1 MKFDAADFAAGI
13 DALGHARIPAVL
25 GAAECARLAKLWPR
39 DELFRS
45 RIDMARHRFGEGAY
59 KYFDYPL
66 PPAVAK
72 LREAVYPALAEVA
85 NGMAAALGRA
95 ERYPPRLADWL
106 ATCHA
111 AGQTR
116 PTPLLLR
123 YEAGGWNALHRDL
136 YGPLVF
142 PLQATIL
149 LSRPGEDFEGGEFL
163 LVEQRPRQQSM
174 GSAVALAQG
183 EMIVFPVF
191 DRPVAGARGSYRAQL
206 RHGVSRVARGERFT
220 LGLIFHDAA

>member
-1 MKFDAADFAAGI
+1 MKVEAAAVAAQI
-13 DALGHARIPAVL
+13 SALGHARVPDFL
-25 GAAECARLAKLWPR
+25 SAADCVGLAALWPS
-39 DELFRS
+39 ETTFRS
-45 RIDMARHRFGEGAY
+45 TVDMARHRFGEGAY
-59 KYFDYPL
+59 RYFAYPL
-66 PPAVAK
+66 PPLVAR
-72 LREAVYPALAEVA
+72 LREALYPALAETA

-106 ATCHA
+106 ETCHA

-123 YEAGGWNALHRDL
+123 YQAGGWNALHRDL

-174 GSAVALAQG
+174 GTAVALRQG
-183 EMIVFPVF
+183 ELIVFPVF
-191 DRPVAGARGSYRAQL
+191 DRPVAGARGTYRAQL
-206 RHGVSRVARGERFT
+206 RHGVSRIARGERFA

>member
-1 MKFDAADFAAGI
+1 MKFSADDIARQLA
-13 DALGHARIPAVL
+13 ALGCARAPNAL
-25 GAAECARLAKLWPR
+25 SAAACARLAALWER
-39 DELFRS
+39 EELFRA

-59 KYFDYPL
+59 KYFAYPL
-66 PPAVAK
+66 PDEVAQ
-72 LREAVYPALAEVA
+72 LRAALYPALAQAA
-85 NGMAAALGRA
+85 NAMAQALGREA
-95 ERYPPRLADWL
+95 RYPARLEEWL

-142 PLQATIL
+142 PLQATVL
-149 LSRPGEDFEGGEFL
+149 LSRPGDDFEGGEFL

-174 GSAVALAQG
+174 GTAVALRHG
-183 EMIVFPVF
+183 EMIVFPVVE
-191 DRPVAGARGSYRAQL
+191 RPVAGARGTYRAQM
-206 RHGVSRVARGERFT
+206 RHGVSRIARGVRMT

>member
-1 MKFDAADFAAGI
+1 MKFQAPEIARQI
-13 DALGHARIPAVL
+13 DACGHARIPNVL
-25 GAAECARLAKLWPR
+25 GAAECARLAALWPR
-39 DELFRS
+39 DELFRA

-59 KYFDYPL
+59 KYFAYPL
-66 PPAVAK
+66 PPPVAK
-72 LREAVYPALAEVA
+72 LRAALYPALAEVA
-85 NGMAAALGRA
+85 NGMAETLGRA
-95 ERYPPRLADWL
+95 ERYPARLEDWL
-106 ATCHA
+106 ETCHA

-174 GSAVALAQG
+174 GTAAALGQG

-191 DRPVAGARGSYRAQL
+191 DRPVAGARGAYRAQL

>member
-1 MKFDAADFAAGI
+1 MKIPAADLAEQLA
-13 DALGHARIPAVL
+13 ALGHARAPRFVS
-25 GAAECARLAKLWPR
+25 AADCARLAALWSR
-39 DELFRS
+39 DECFRS
-45 RIDMARHRFGEGAY
+45 TVDMARHRFGEGGY
-59 KYFDYPL
+59 KYFAYPL
-66 PPAVAK
+66 PPLVAK
-72 LREAVYPALAEVA
+72 LRETLYPVLAEIA
-85 NGMAAALGRA
+85 NGMAEALRRD

-106 ATCHA
+106 AICHA
-111 AGQTR
+111 GGQRR

-163 LVEQRPRQQSM
+163 LVEQRPRQQSV
-174 GSAVALAQG
+174 GAAVALQQG
-183 EMIVFPVF
+183 ELIVFPVR
-191 DRPVAGARGSYRAQL
+191 DRPVAGARGAYRAQM
-206 RHGVSRVARGERFT
+206 RHGVSRVLRGERFT

>member
-1 MKFDAADFAAGI
+1 MKVEAAAIAGQI
-13 DALGHARIPAVL
+13 AALGHARVPGFL
-25 GAAECARLAKLWPR
+25 SAADCASLAALWPS
-39 DELFRS
+39 ETAFRS
-45 RIDMARHRFGEGAY
+45 TVDMARHRFGEGAY
-59 KYFDYPL
+59 RYFAYPL
-66 PPAVAK
+66 PPLVTR
-72 LREAVYPALAEVA
+72 LREALYPALAETA

-95 ERYPPRLADWL
+95 ERYPPRLADWV

-123 YEAGGWNALHRDL
+123 YQVGGWNALHRDL

-174 GSAVALAQG
+174 GTAVALRQG
-183 EMIVFPVF
+183 ELIVFPVF
-191 DRPVAGARGSYRAQL
+191 DRPVAGTRGTYRAQL
-206 RHGVSRVARGERFT
+206 RHGVSRIARGERFA

>member
-1 MKFDAADFAAGI
+1 
-13 DALGHARIPAVL
+13 
-25 GAAECARLAKLWPR
+25 
-39 DELFRS
+39 
-45 RIDMARHRFGEGAY
+45 MARHRFGEGAY
-59 KYFDYPL
+59 KYFAYPL
-66 PPAVAK
+66 PPTVAK
-72 LREAVYPALAEVA
+72 LREALYPALAEAA
-85 NGMAAALGRA
+85 NGMAEALGRA
-95 ERYPPRLADWL
+95 ERYPSRLDDWL

-174 GSAVALAQG
+174 GTAVALGQG

-191 DRPVAGARGSYRAQL
+191 DRPVAGVRGTYRAQL
-206 RHGVSRVARGERFT
+206 RHGVSRVGRGERCT

>member
-1 MKFDAADFAAGI
+1 MKFDAAGIARQI
-13 DALGHARIPAVL
+13 DALGHARIPDVL
-25 GAAECARLAKLWPR
+25 DAAECVRLAALWPR
-39 DELFRS
+39 DALFRS
-45 RIDMARHRFGEGAY
+45 RVEMARHRFGEGAY
-59 KYFDYPL
+59 QYFAYPL
-66 PPAVAK
+66 PSPVAR
-72 LREAVYPALAEVA
+72 LRHALYPALAEVA
-85 NGMAAALGRA
+85 NGMAEALGRE
-95 ERYPPRLADWL
+95 ERYPASLEEWL
-106 ATCHA
+106 AACHA

-174 GSAVALAQG
+174 GTAAALAQG

-191 DRPVAGARGSYRAQL
+191 DRPVAGARGHYRAQL

>member
-1 MKFDAADFAAGI
+1 MKIHAADIAGQI
-13 DALGHARIPAVL
+13 DALGHARIPGVL
-25 GAAECARLAKLWPR
+25 GAAECARLAALWQR
-39 DELFRS
+39 EELFRA
-45 RIDMARHRFGEGAY
+45 RIEMARHRFGEGAY
-59 KYFDYPL
+59 KYFAYPL

-72 LREAVYPALAEVA
+72 LREALYPALAEVA
-85 NGMAAALGRA
+85 NAMAAALGREA
-95 ERYPPRLADWL
+95 RYPPRLTDWL

-149 LSRPGEDFEGGEFL
+149 LSRPGEDFTGGEFL

-174 GSAVALAQG
+174 GTAVALAQG
-183 EMIVFPVF
+183 ETIVFPVF
-191 DRPVAGARGSYRAQL
+191 DRPLAGTRGNYRAQL
-206 RHGVSRVARGERFT
+206 RHGVSRLVHGERFA

>member
-1 MKFDAADFAAGI
+1 MKIQAADIARQI
-13 DALGHARIPAVL
+13 DALGHARIPGLL
-25 GAAECARLAKLWPR
+25 GPAECGGLAGLWPR

-45 RIDMARHRFGEGAY
+45 RVEMARHRFGEGAY
-59 KYFDYPL
+59 KYFAYPL
-66 PPAVAK
+66 PPLVAK
-72 LREAVYPALAEVA
+72 LRDALYPALAEVA
-85 NGMAAALGRA
+85 NGMAETLGRA
-95 ERYPPRLADWL
+95 ERYPARLDDWL
-106 ATCHA
+106 AVCHA

-142 PLQATIL
+142 PLQATIQ

-174 GSAVALAQG
+174 GTAVALGQG

-191 DRPVAGARGSYRAQL
+191 DRPVAGARGPYRAQL
-206 RHGVSRVARGERFT
+206 RHGVSRVSRGERCT

>member
-1 MKFDAADFAAGI
+1 MKIEAAEI
-13 DALGHARIPAVL
+13 LRQLETLGHARVPDAL
-25 GAAECARLAKLWPR
+25 GAAACRRVAALWDR
-39 DELFRS
+39 DELFRA

-59 KYFDYPL
+59 KYFAYPL
-66 PPAVAK
+66 PPEVAA
-72 LREAVYPALAEVA
+72 LREAVYPALAEAA
-85 NGMAAALGRA
+85 NRMAAALGREA
-95 ERYPPRLADWL
+95 RYPPRLADWL
-106 ATCHA
+106 AVCHRD
-111 AGQTR
+111 GQTR

-174 GSAVALAQG
+174 GTAVQLRQG

-191 DRPVAGARGSYRAQL
+191 ERPVAGARGTYRAQM
-206 RHGVSRVARGERFT
+206 RHGVSRIARGVRMT